1 MRSVYHYRVPIR
13 LLVTAAV
20 TAGVLVPAAGA
31 QSDPSAQRDKV
42 RSQAAQ
48 VALDVNALKAQDSQI
63 RAALAKINAN
73 VAAQQAKLASAETAQ
88 ATADKKLATATAA
101 MDKTQRRYDRLNDA
115 TDALVVESFMTPAGD
130 EALDAFKSGN
140 LENAA
145 IKRTLEE
152 IQTESDQQLLD
163 QLSKTKTT
171 LAKDRTAKASSAKTA
186 AKKRKAAGKALAD
199 VKAAQ
204 AQQQAFANEV
214 ESRLD
219 AKLSEAAALSQTD
232 AALSRQITAQQNALA
247 AALAKATPAP
257 APATSS
263 GSSSIPGP
271 PGGLASV
278 ACPTGGSITVAGQ
291 IAANVRALLAAAAS
305 AGVLMCGGGYR
316 DPAAQIALRK
326 AHCGTSNYA
335 IYDMPASQCS
345 PPTARPGTSMHEQ
358 GLAIDFTCNGGG
370 TVSAGDECSVWLQAH
385 AAEYG
390 LYNLPSEP
398 WHYSTTGA

>member
-1 MRSVYHYRVPIR
+1 MRSVYRYRVPLR

-20 TAGVLVPAAGA
+20 AAGVLVPAAGA

-63 RAALAKINAN
+63 KAALAKINAN
-73 VAAQQAKLASAETAQ
+73 VATQQAKLSKAQAAQ
-88 ATADKKLATATAA
+88 ATADKKLAAA
-101 MDKTQRRYDRLNDA
+101 KAAVDRTQRRYDRLNDA

-130 EALDAFKSGN
+130 DALDVLKQGS
-140 LENAA
+140 LEDSA
-145 IKRTLEE
+145 IKTTLEE

-163 QLSKTKTT
+163 QLAKTKTA
-171 LAKDRTAKASSAKTA
+171 LAKDRSAKADSAKAA
-186 AKKRKAAGKALAD
+186 AKNKKSASKALAD

-204 AQQQAFANEV
+204 AQQLAFANEV

-232 AALSRQITAQQNALA
+232 AALSRQITAQQDALA
-247 AALAKATPAP
+247 ASLAKITPA
-257 APATSS
+257 APATSG
-263 GSSSIPGP
+263 GSSSIPAP
-271 PGGLASV
+271 PGGLATV

-291 IAANVRALLAAAAS
+291 IAANVRDLLAAAAS
-305 AGVLMCGGGYR
+305 AGVLLCGGGYR
-316 DPAAQIALRK
+316 DPAAQIALRE
-326 AHCGTSNYA
+326 AHCGTSTYA

-370 TVSAGDECSVWLQAH
+370 TVSAGDECSTWLQAH
-385 AAEYG
+385 AAEFG

-398 WHYSTTGA
+398 WHYSTNGN